1 MAAKLPNPES
11 GLLYESGKDTDTI
24 IVSQVPQIR
33 IDVSNVLSEQIR
45 SAARLCAMAR
55 LVVTDNNW
63 SLHCLAVIMGGDPYV
78 NSVEDGCGS

>member
-1 MAAKLPNPES
+1 
-11 GLLYESGKDTDTI
+11 LLYESGKDTDTI

-55 LVVTDNNW
+55 LVVTDTVGVFIA
-63 SLHCLAVIMGGDPYV
+63 LP
-78 NSVEDGCGS
+78 